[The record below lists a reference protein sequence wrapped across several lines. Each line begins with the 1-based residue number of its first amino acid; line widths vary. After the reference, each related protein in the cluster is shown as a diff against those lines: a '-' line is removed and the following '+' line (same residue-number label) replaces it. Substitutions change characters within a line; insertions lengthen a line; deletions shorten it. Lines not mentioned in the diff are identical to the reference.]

1 MKRRYWLLLQA
12 ALLMPTLTMAQSV
25 FDGTWKVDLT
35 SAEFPQKPD
44 EYLLKDGTYQC
55 KTCVPPIQVKAD
67 GQDQKV
73 TGQPYYDSVSIKVVD
88 DRTIEEVDQKNGKTV
103 ATSKTW
109 VSPDG
114 NTMMFE
120 FSDSSATNADP
131 VTGKGSETRVSKG
144 PSGSHAVSG
153 SWRMAKLDSLSE
165 NGLVITYKV
174 TGDSLTMSTLNG
186 QGYTAKLDGT
196 EAPYKGDPGTTSVSV
211 KKISDH
217 ELEETDK
224 RDGKVISVARLTASP
239 DEKAMKIAIDDK
251 CMEHSPSLR
260 QRNIELPCWTRM
272 QRRFSLLLPLPC
284 YSRARD
290 HVQD

>member
-1 MKRRYWLLLQA
+1 VSRQIRNDMSPR
-12 ALLMPTLTMAQSV
+12 
-25 FDGTWKVDLT
+25 
-35 SAEFPQKPD
+35 
-44 EYLLKDGTYQC
+44 
-55 KTCVPPIQVKAD
+55 
-67 GQDQKV
+67 V
-73 TGQPYYDSVSIKVVD
+73 TQ
-88 DRTIEEVDQKNGKTV
+88 R
-103 ATSKTW
+103 
-109 VSPDG
+109 
-114 NTMMFE
+114 
-120 FSDSSATNADP
+120 
-131 VTGKGSETRVSKG
+131 
-144 PSGSHAVSG
+144 
-153 SWRMAKLDSLSE
+153 SW
-165 NGLVITYKV
+165 
-174 TGDSLTMSTLNG
+174 
-186 QGYTAKLDGT
+186 T

-217 ELEETDK
+217 ALEETDK